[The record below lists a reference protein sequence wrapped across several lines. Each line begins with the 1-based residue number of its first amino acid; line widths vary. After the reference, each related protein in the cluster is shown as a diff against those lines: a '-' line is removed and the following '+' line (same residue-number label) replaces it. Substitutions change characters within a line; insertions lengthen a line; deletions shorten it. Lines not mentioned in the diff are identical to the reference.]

1 MVGGSMD
8 PGLSPYLSLA
18 AVIMSAAALLFSL
31 LAAYPGL
38 KGVLVVVRDGVLWF
52 SLFLVLG
59 ASGFFALQGNLPKP
73 ARTSSLDPRPQ
84 LAADSAPQRGE

>member
-1 MVGGSMD
+1 MD
-8 PGLSPYLSLA
+8 PNLSPYLSLA
-18 AVIMSAAALLFSL
+18 AVILSAAAFLFSL

-59 ASGFFALQGNLPKP
+59 AGGFLALQGNLPKP
-73 ARTSSLDPRPQ
+73 ARTTSLEPRSQ
-84 LAADSAPQRGE
+84 LAADSLPQRPK

>member
-1 MVGGSMD
+1 MD
-8 PGLSPYLSLA
+8 PGLNPYLSLA

-38 KGVLVVVRDGVLWF
+38 KGVLVVIRDGVLWF

-59 ASGFFALQGNLPKP
+59 AGGFMALQRNLPKP
-73 ARTSSLDPRPQ
+73 ARTTSLEPCTQ
-84 LAADSAPQRGE
+84 LAADSAPQRPE